1 MKQDVFVIGDI
12 HGEITLFKEM
22 LKYWDEK
29 TQQLVL
35 IGDLGDRG
43 ENPKECFQLGY
54 QLVNEKGAVCLKG
67 NHEDMLLRFLHD
79 PEENYSLYA
88 LNGGLKTI
96 ETFLHTGAEAEYS
109 PTEMASMIKSHYP
122 WLESFLENCFLY
134 FEWNDYIFV
143 HGGVDLSKKDW
154 KKTSDED
161 FVWIREGFYDQH
173 NHTGRKIVFGHTITP
188 MLYGDNQTTD
198 LWIKEDLIGIDGGAV
213 YGGTLHGVH
222 FDRNGIVQDYRIDN
236 HAKKLWE

>member
-1 MKQDVFVIGDI
+1 
-12 HGEITLFKEM
+12 
-22 LKYWDEK
+22 
-29 TQQLVL
+29 
-35 IGDLGDRG
+35 
-43 ENPKECFQLGY
+43 
-54 QLVNEKGAVCLKG
+54 
-67 NHEDMLLRFLHD
+67 
-79 PEENYSLYA
+79 EENYSLYA

-222 FDRNGIVQDYRIDN
+222 FDRSGIVRDYRIDN
-236 HAKKLWE
+236 QAKKLWQ